1 MNKVIDKLKKDNS
14 NVLKKQHEDRDNF
27 NNRMKTL
34 EHSNYKLTQE
44 KEELMEENQ
53 EFLNQIKLHWTVST
67 LKDVL
72 SDNLTMDNWDMFVD
86 ILNE

>member
-14 NVLKKQHEDRDNF
+14 NALKKQQEDRDNF

>member
-1 MNKVIDKLKKDNS
+1 MNKVIDKLKKDNP
-14 NVLKKQHEDRDNF
+14 NALKKQQEDRDNF